1 VGEAFISSV
10 LWHTFAVDNGVEGK
24 RMLWV
29 KVFHIL
35 AMTSWMAGIFYL
47 PRIFV
52 HYVEGREA
60 GQDVTRLCIM
70 ARKLY
75 GFMTIMA
82 VFTLGLGLWLWFGW
96 GISGGWLHAKLLF
109 VALLIGYHLWC
120 RRYLKQM
127 QQDGLSGSGR
137 FFRLFNELPLLI
149 FVPILIFVVVKP
161 F

>member
-1 VGEAFISSV
+1 
-10 LWHTFAVDNGVEGK
+10 
-24 RMLWV
+24 MLWY
-29 KVFHIL
+29 KTFHIL
-35 AMTSWMAGIFYL
+35 AMASWMAGIFYL

-52 HYVEGREA
+52 HYVEGRES
-60 GQDVTRLCIM
+60 GQDVSRLEIM

-82 VFTLGLGLWLWFGW
+82 VFTLGLGLWLWLGYGF
-96 GISGGWLHAKLLF
+96 SGGWLHAKLFF
-109 VALLIGYHLWC
+109 VLLLIGFHGWC
-120 RRYLKQM
+120 RAYLKQM
-127 QQDGLSGSGR
+127 QNGRLSKSGK

>member
-1 VGEAFISSV
+1 
-10 LWHTFAVDNGVEGK
+10 
-24 RMLWV
+24 MLWY
-29 KVFHIL
+29 KMLHIL

-60 GQDVTRLCIM
+60 GQDVSRLEIM

-82 VFTLGLGLWLWFGW
+82 VFTLALGLWLWLGYGFT
-96 GISGGWLHAKLLF
+96 GGWLHAKLLF
-109 VALLIGYHLWC
+109 VVFLIGYHLWC
-120 RRYLKQM
+120 RAYLKQM
-127 QQDGLSGSGR
+127 QRGELKRSGR
-137 FFRLFNELPLLI
+137 YFRLYNELPLLI
-149 FVPILIFVVVKP
+149 FIPILIFVVVKP